1 MAQLNC
7 ANCAHQQSQWNGHSH
22 MHMPQD
28 PWCNQLASQQ
38 HLNRSNMSLNV
49 SAGYMMQP
57 QMNGMYPPPTFMNQ
71 RGLMQQMYPQPYMGG
86 MPVMNPGIFRTPLMR
101 SY

>member
-1 MAQLNC
+1 
-7 ANCAHQQSQWNGHSH
+7 

-28 PWCNQLASQQ
+28 PWSNPLTSQQ

-57 QMNGMYPPPTFMNQ
+57 QMHGMYPPPTFMNQ
-71 RGLMQQMYPQPYMGG
+71 RNLMQQMYPQPYMGG
-86 MPVMNPGIFRTPLMR
+86 MPIMNPGVFFRKYIA
-101 SY
+101 S